1 MNFNQLDMYI
11 CKNYKTYM
19 YLLSSELF
27 EYDVTYKKQNYD
39 QLTIV
44 LWFNMLTVAVAIGDS
59 CY

>member
-27 EYDVTYKKQNYD
+27 EYDVTYKKQNCD
-39 QLTIV
+39 QLIIV
-44 LWFNMLTVAVAIGDS
+44 L
-59 CY
+59 

>member
-19 YLLSSELF
+19 YLLSTELF
-27 EYDVTYKKQNYD
+27 EYDVTYKKQNCD

-44 LWFNMLTVAVAIGDS
+44 LWFNMLTVAVVIGDS